1 MKISIFLLLLMLV
14 DTVAI
19 AQQGVQPLVSGQRV
33 QVKKLVRDMTN
44 VRQGIVIQGPSELQD
59 PDIIKARQKRMG
71 QFQQALKRYPQVDD
85 PDVQKARAEYTA
97 LQQALSAEFKR
108 AQTQLQQLG
117 DVQQALA
124 TIEKNAR
131 TYAVPK
137 PLAIPFDELK
147 VKQWLEQASQAR
159 TVGEHNQKQLQQ
171 IAQLAYLPKN
181 LGTPQTGASYDIDD
195 VDRMYRYALQM
206 QQAVQS
212 NYTVM
217 ADQLKNRI
225 QGMDSRVFERWQE
238 DPESD
243 KRWIFLSDDQ
253 RQQAKQAFAENRL
266 IANSYLHLEKAL
278 NRSTELAD
286 STLKR
291 IAAAEAQFEKKHQ
304 IALQTSRLP
313 DPKSK
318 DSDLIEIAE
327 SVLQT
332 PKYEFG
338 TYGPIVLTT
347 AAVIER
353 EKKTSELEIDDAE
366 VTLGGDVKFS
376 GTETT
381 WTYRWEEFSFAVP
394 LQETDGRWFIWW
406 ITAKNFSSGAANT
419 PIGRWVSGKA
429 TKGNLIL
436 KENF

>member
-1 MKISIFLLLLMLV
+1 MKTNAFLLLMLLGNAI
-14 DTVAI
+14 AI
-19 AQQGVQPLVSGQRV
+19 AQDGVQPLVSGQRV
-33 QVKKLVRDMTN
+33 QVKKLVRDMIN
-44 VRQGIVIQGPSELQD
+44 VRESIVVKGPSELQN

-71 QFQQALKRYPQVDD
+71 QFQQALKRYPQVND

-108 AQTQLQQLG
+108 AQAQLQQLG

-124 TIEKNAR
+124 TIEQNSR

-159 TVGEHNQKQLQQ
+159 TVGEHNQKQLQN

-212 NYTVM
+212 NYASM

-225 QGMDSRVFERWQE
+225 QGMDSQVFSRWQE
-238 DPESD
+238 DPTSD
-243 KRWIFLSDDQ
+243 KKWIFLSDAQ
-253 RQQAKQAFAENRL
+253 RQEAKSVFAENRL
-266 IANSYLHLEKAL
+266 IAQSYLHLEKSL
-278 NRSTELAD
+278 NRNTDLAET
-286 STLKR
+286 TLKKL
-291 IAAAEAQFEKKHQ
+291 AEAESQFEKSHQ
-304 IALQTSRLP
+304 IALQNSRLP
-313 DPKSK
+313 EAKS
-318 DSDLIEIAE
+318 DDDDLLDIAE
-327 SVLQT
+327 SVLKT

-338 TYGPIVLTT
+338 PHGPIILTT
-347 AAVIER
+347 AEIVER
-353 EKKTSELEIDDAE
+353 EKKTSEVEIDDAE
-366 VTLGGDVKFS
+366 LTLGGDLKVS

-381 WTYRWEEFSFAVP
+381 WTYRWQEFSFAVP
-394 LQETDGRWFIWW
+394 LQEADGRWFIWW